1 MSNTFVE
8 IVQRASQ
15 LGWCT
20 RPYCTTCGNQE
31 IRAELRKVAG
41 ESGFG
46 LAEQLSQLSPS
57 EIVLLPDWDNGIRLA
72 FFEIVLPG
80 PQERI
85 LESWLERLD
94 KEIDFAD
101 VVLFYIVRSLP
112 FGQSVGTRW
121 IEKCIPLAL
130 DTHNESLIESLLW
143 ILKGNVNNYPA
154 LYNLANQTKSPK
166 VAKALSFCM
175 VETTR

>member
-8 IVQRASQ
+8 IVQRASL

-31 IRAELRKVAG
+31 VRAELRKVAG
-41 ESGFG
+41 EYGFG

-57 EIVLLPDWDNGIRLA
+57 EIVLLPHWDSSIRLA
-72 FFEIVLPG
+72 FREIVLPG

-94 KEIDFAD
+94 KEIEFAD

-112 FGQSVGTRW
+112 FGESVGARW
-121 IEKCIPLAL
+121 IERCVFLAL

-143 ILKGNVNNYPA
+143 LLKGNVNNYPA
-154 LYNLANQTKSPK
+154 LYNLAKQTKSPK
-166 VAKALSFCM
+166 VAKALSACM
-175 VETTR
+175 LETAR